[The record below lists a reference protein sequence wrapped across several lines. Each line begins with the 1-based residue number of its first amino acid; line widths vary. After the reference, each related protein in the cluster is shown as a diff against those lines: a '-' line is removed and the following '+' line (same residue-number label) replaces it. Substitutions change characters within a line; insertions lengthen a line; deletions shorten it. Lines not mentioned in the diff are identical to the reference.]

1 MKKIQL
7 FTVLFLLLAASCKTK
22 QNAVS
27 SNTTTENSQNIARVV
42 ESVTNDPTNT
52 QIYTL
57 KNGLKVY
64 LSVNKE
70 EPRVQTYIAVK
81 AGSKFDPAETT
92 GLAHYLEHMM
102 FKGTHLI
109 GTKDWESEKKILD
122 KIAKKF
128 EEHKNEK
135 DETKKLAIYKEIDAL
150 SYEASK
156 LAIANEYDKMVSSL
170 GAKGTNAYTS
180 FDETVYINDIPA
192 NEIEKFLMVEGER
205 FQTLVLRLFHTELE
219 TVYEEFNRSQ
229 DNDGRWVY
237 QGVLEGLFPNHPY
250 GYQTTIGVG
259 EHLKN
264 PSMYNIIDYFNTYY
278 RPNNVAIC
286 LSGDLDVNKTIA
298 LIDKYFGK
306 WEEKKVPEFIQPDV
320 KELTSPV
327 TKETFGPQQETVYLG
342 YKFAGAGSEEAKMLS
357 LIDMILANSQAGLI
371 DLNLKLKQKVLS
383 AGSFPQILK
392 DHSAHF
398 LYGYPK
404 EGQTLDQVK
413 DLLLAEI
420 EKVKNGEFDDWLI
433 EACVNNL
440 KLKRIQEI
448 EKNRGRGSLM
458 VDAFIN
464 DIAWSDYIFEY
475 DNLDKITKQDVM
487 EFAKKHY
494 KNNYVVSYKRMGEP
508 STHSVAK
515 PEITQLE
522 LDREST
528 SVFFKEFEKVES
540 SRLTPEF
547 IDFEKS
553 IKKDV
558 VNGYELSYIENKIN
572 PLFSLSYV
580 FDMGSDHS
588 KEIALAVSYLPYLGT
603 EKYSAEDLQK
613 EFYRLA
619 LDFNVN
625 TSRDQMY
632 ITLSGLEK
640 NVREGVKLFEHIL
653 ANVKP
658 NQDAY
663 NEMILDILKQRND
676 AKLNKGTILRGG
688 LVNYARYGK
697 LNPFNDILSK
707 EELQKMNVSK
717 LTEQIK
723 KLSSYDHRIFYYGQE
738 NIDFIKP
745 ILADLHKAPQVKAP
759 IAVAKKYTEKD
770 FNEPKVFFAPYEM
783 QQVEVYLLAS
793 DVAYNPK
800 LVAASMLFNE
810 YFGSGLSSIVFQE
823 IREKKAL
830 AYSAFSA
837 YSNAAKAEDKNYVFA
852 YVGTQHD
859 KLYDAIKAM
868 NVLLNEMPKAPL
880 QFNGA
885 KEAVLKKIESSR
897 TTGSSIYW
905 TFEDNKKRNLDFD
918 LNTVI
923 YDQVQKMTFDDL
935 NSFFNNHIKSKKFSV
950 CVIGNP
956 DNVDQKVLESMGKV
970 ERVSL
975 KDLFGY

>member
-7 FTVLFLLLAASCKTK
+7 LAFLFLLVSISCKTNQK
-22 QNAVS
+22 ATTKNATS
-27 SNTTTENSQNIARVV
+27 EAKTFEFGAIET
-42 ESVTNDPTNT
+42 VTDDPTNT

-109 GTKDWESEKKILD
+109 GTKDWEAEKKILD
-122 KIAKKF
+122 QIAKKF

-135 DETKKLAIYKEIDAL
+135 DEVKKLAIYKEIDAL

-180 FDETVYINDIPA
+180 FDETVYVNDIPA
-192 NEIEKFLMVEGER
+192 NEMDKFLMIEGER

-250 GYQTTIGVG
+250 GFQTTIGVG

-278 RPNNVAIC
+278 RPNNFAIC
-286 LSGDLDVNKTIA
+286 LSGDLDVEKTLA
-298 LIDKYFGK
+298 MVEKYFGN
-306 WEEKKVPEFIQPDV
+306 WENKKIPEFKQPDV
-320 KELTSPV
+320 KDLTAPV
-327 TKETFGPQQETVYLG
+327 IKETFGPQQETVYLG
-342 YKFAGAGSEEAKMLS
+342 YKFEGAGSEEAKMLS

-371 DLNLKLKQKVLS
+371 DLNLKLKQKVLG

-413 DLLLAEI
+413 DLLLGEI
-420 EKVKNGEFDDWLI
+420 EKVKQGDFDDWLI
-433 EACVNNL
+433 EACINNL
-440 KLKRIQEI
+440 KLNRIQQI
-448 EKNRGRGSLM
+448 EKNQGRAAMM

-464 DIAWSDYIFEY
+464 DIPWSNFIFEY
-475 DNLDKITKQDVM
+475 DDLDKITKQDVM
-487 EFAKKHY
+487 DFAQKHY
-494 KNNYVVSYKRMGEP
+494 GNNYVVSYKKMGDANR
-508 STHSVAK
+508 HSVAK

-528 SVFFKEFEKVES
+528 SSFFKDFSKVES
-540 SRLTPEF
+540 TRLTPEF
-547 IDFEKS
+547 TNFETS
-553 IKKDV
+553 IKKEE
-558 VNGYELSYIENKIN
+558 VNGYELSYIQNKIN

-580 FDMGSDHS
+580 FDMGSDNS
-588 KEIALAVSYLPYLGT
+588 KEMALAVSYLPYLGT
-603 EKYSAEDLQK
+603 DKYSAEDLQK

-619 LDFNVN
+619 LDFNVS
-625 TSRDQMY
+625 TARDKMY

-658 NQDAY
+658 NQEAY
-663 NEMILDILKQRND
+663 NEMISDVLKQRTD
-676 AKLNKGTILRGG
+676 AKLNKQSILRGG
-688 LVNYARYGK
+688 LVNMARYGK
-697 LNPFNDILSK
+697 ENPFNDLLSK
-707 EELQKMNVSK
+707 EELLKMDVNK
-717 LTEQIK
+717 LANDIK
-723 KLSSYDHRIFYYGQE
+723 SLSSYDHRIFYYGQQ

-745 ILADLHKAPQVKAP
+745 ILADLHKAPSVKTQIPAE
-759 IAVAKKYTEKD
+759 KKYVESNYT
-770 FNEPKVFFAPYEM
+770 EPKVYFAPYDM

-793 DVAYNPK
+793 DVAFDPK
-800 LVAASMLFNE
+800 LMAASMLFNE
-810 YFGSGLSSIVFQE
+810 YFGAGLSSIVFQE

-830 AYSAFSA
+830 AYSAYSY
-837 YSNAAKAEDKNYVFA
+837 YSNAAKAGDKNYVFA

-859 KLYDAIKAM
+859 KLYEAIKAM
-868 NVLLNEMPKAPL
+868 NILMNQMPEAAL

-885 KEAVLKKIESSR
+885 KEAVLKQLESSR
-897 TTGSSIYW
+897 TTGEDIYW
-905 TFEDNKKRNLDFD
+905 TYEANKKRKIDYNLDK
-918 LNTVI
+918 VI
-923 YDQVQKMTFDDL
+923 YEAINNMTLQDLFTFFDQ
-935 NSFFNNHIKSKKFSV
+935 HIKDKKFSV

-956 DNVDQKVLESMGKV
+956 ENVDKKVLNSMGTVK
-970 ERVSL
+970 ELSL
-975 KDLFGY
+975 EELFGY

>member
-7 FTVLFLLLAASCKTK
+7 FAILFLLLSSSCKTK
-22 QNAVS
+22 QNIT
-27 SNTTTENSQNIARVV
+27 SNTGTENKLNVANVI
-42 ESVTNDPTNT
+42 ESVADDPTNT

-109 GTKDWESEKKILD
+109 GTKDWEAEKKILD
-122 KIAKKF
+122 QIAKKF

-135 DETKKLAIYKEIDAL
+135 DEAKKLKLYKEIDAL

-180 FDETVYINDIPA
+180 FDETVYVNDIPA
-192 NEIEKFLMVEGER
+192 NEMEKFLMIEGER

-237 QGVLEGLFPNHPY
+237 QAVLEGLFPNHPY
-250 GYQTTIGVG
+250 GFQTTIGRG
-259 EHLKN
+259 EDLKN

-278 RPNNVAIC
+278 RPNNIAIC
-286 LSGDLDVNKTIA
+286 LSGDLDVVNTIA
-298 LIDKYFGK
+298 LIEKYFGN
-306 WEEKKVPEFIQPDV
+306 WENKKIPEFKQPEDLA
-320 KELTSPV
+320 LTAPV
-327 TKETFGPQQETVYLG
+327 IKETLGPQQETVYLG
-342 YKFAGAGSEEAKMLS
+342 FKFDGAGSEDAKMLS

-371 DLNLKLKQKVLS
+371 DLNLKLKQKVLG

-413 DLLLAEI
+413 DLLLGEI
-420 EKVKNGEFDDWLI
+420 EKVKNGDFDDWLI
-433 EACVNNL
+433 EACINNL
-440 KLKRIQEI
+440 KLNRIQQI
-448 EKNRGRGSLM
+448 EKNQGRAAMM

-464 DIAWSDYIFEY
+464 DIPWSNYIFEY
-475 DNLDKITKQDVM
+475 EDLDKITKQDVM
-487 EFAKKHY
+487 DFAQKHY
-494 KNNYVVSYKRMGEP
+494 KNNYVVSYKKMGDANR
-508 STHSVAK
+508 HSVAK

-528 SVFFKEFEKVES
+528 SSFYNDFEKVKS
-540 SRLTPEF
+540 TRLTPEF
-547 IDFEKS
+547 INFDES
-553 IKKDV
+553 IKKDL

-572 PLFSLSYV
+572 PLFSLSYI
-580 FDMGSDHS
+580 FDMGSDNS
-588 KEIALAVSYLPYLGT
+588 KEMALAVSYLPYLGT
-603 EKYSAEDLQK
+603 DKYSAEDLQK

-619 LDFNVN
+619 LDFNVS
-625 TSRDQMY
+625 TSRDKMY

-640 NVREGVKLFEHIL
+640 NVKEGVKLFEHIL

-658 NQDAY
+658 NQEAY
-663 NEMILDILKQRND
+663 NEMISDVLKQRTD
-676 AKLNKGTILRGG
+676 AKLNKQNILRGG
-688 LVNYARYGK
+688 LVNMARYGK
-697 LNPFNDILSK
+697 INPFNDIISK
-707 EELQKMNVSK
+707 EELQKMDVNK
-717 LTEQIK
+717 LTNNIK
-723 KLSSYDHRIFYYGQE
+723 SLSSYEHRIFYYGQE
-738 NIDFIKP
+738 NISFIKP
-745 ILADLHKAPQVKAP
+745 ILAELHKAPKVKTTIPAE
-759 IAVAKKYTEKD
+759 KKYAES
-770 FNEPKVFFAPYEM
+770 NYAEPKVYFAPYDM

-793 DVAYNPK
+793 DVTFNPE
-800 LVAASMLFNE
+800 LMAASMLFNE
-810 YFGSGLSSIVFQE
+810 YFGAGLSSIVFQE

-830 AYSAFSA
+830 AYSAYSF
-837 YSNAAKAEDKNYVFA
+837 YSNAAKAGDKNYVFA

-859 KLYDAIKAM
+859 KLYESIKAM
-868 NVLLNEMPKAPL
+868 NILMNDMPKAEL

-885 KEAVLKKIESSR
+885 KEAVLKQLESSR
-897 TTGSSIYW
+897 TTGADIYW
-905 TFEDNKKRNLDFD
+905 TYEANKKRNVYRD
-918 LNTVI
+918 LNYTI
-923 YDQVQKMTFDDL
+923 YEAAKNLTLSDLYKFFDQ
-935 NSFFNNHIKSKKFSV
+935 HIKDKKFSV

-956 DNVDQKVLESMGKV
+956 ENIDKKVLNSMGTVK
-970 ERVSL
+970 EL
-975 KDLFGY
+975 NLEELFGY

>member
-1 MKKIQL
+1 MKKLQL

-22 QNAVS
+22 QAAINSNSSTQTNQNA
-27 SNTTTENSQNIARVV
+27 TRLV

-109 GTKDWESEKKILD
+109 GTKDWEAEKKILD
-122 KIAKKF
+122 QIAKKF
-128 EEHKNEK
+128 EQHKNEK
-135 DETKKLAIYKEIDAL
+135 DEAKKLLIYKEIDSL
-150 SYEASK
+150 SHEASK

-180 FDETVYINDIPA
+180 FDETVYVNDIPA
-192 NEIEKFLMVEGER
+192 NEMDKFLMIEGER

-250 GYQTTIGVG
+250 GFQTTIGRG
-259 EHLKN
+259 EDLKN

-278 RPNNVAIC
+278 RPNNIAIC
-286 LSGDLDVNKTIA
+286 LSGDLDVDKTIA
-298 LIDKYFGK
+298 MVEKYFGN
-306 WEEKKVPEFIQPDV
+306 WEEKKIPEFKQPDV
-320 KELTSPV
+320 KDLTAPV
-327 TKETFGPQQETVYLG
+327 IKETFGPQQETVYLG
-342 YKFAGAGSEEAKMLS
+342 YKFDGAGSEDAKMLS

-371 DLNLKLKQKVLS
+371 DLNLKLKQKVLG

-413 DLLLAEI
+413 DLLLGEI
-420 EKVKNGEFDDWLI
+420 EKVKKGEFDDWLI
-433 EACVNNL
+433 EACINNL
-440 KLKRIQEI
+440 KLNRIQQI
-448 EKNRGRGSLM
+448 EKNQGRAALM

-464 DIAWSDYIFEY
+464 DVSWGNYILEY
-475 DNLDKITKQDVM
+475 DDLDKITKQDVM
-487 EFAKKHY
+487 DFVQKNY
-494 KNNYVVSYKRMGEP
+494 TNNYVVSYKRMGEAN
-508 STHSVAK
+508 THSVAK

-528 SVFFKEFEKVES
+528 SAFFKDFEKVES
-540 SRLTPEF
+540 SRLSPEF
-547 IDFEKS
+547 INFETS

-580 FDMGSDHS
+580 FDMGSDNS
-588 KEIALAVSYLPYLGT
+588 KEMALAVSYLPYLGT
-603 EKYSAEDLQK
+603 DKYSAEDLQK

-619 LDFNVN
+619 LDFNVS
-625 TSRDQMY
+625 TSRDKMY

-658 NQDAY
+658 NQEAY
-663 NEMILDILKQRND
+663 NEMISDVLKQRTD
-676 AKLNKGTILRGG
+676 AKLNKQSILRGG
-688 LVNYARYGK
+688 LVNMARYGK
-697 LNPFNDILSK
+697 VNPFNDLLSK
-707 EELQKMNVSK
+707 EELQKMDVNK
-717 LTEQIK
+717 LTNSIK
-723 KLSSYDHRIFYYGQE
+723 SLSSYDHRIFYYGQQD
-738 NIDFIKP
+738 IDYIKP
-745 ILADLHKAPQVKAP
+745 ILAELHKAPTLKTP
-759 IAVAKKYTEKD
+759 IPAEKKYPENDYT
-770 FNEPKVFFAPYEM
+770 EPKVYFAPYNM

-793 DVAYNPK
+793 DVAFDPK
-800 LVAASMLFNE
+800 LMAASMLFNE
-810 YFGSGLSSIVFQE
+810 YFGAGLSSIVFQE

-830 AYSAFSA
+830 AYSAYSF
-837 YSNAAKAEDKNYVFA
+837 YSNAAKAGDKNYVFA

-859 KLYDAIKAM
+859 KLYEAIKAM
-868 NVLLNEMPKAPL
+868 NVLMNEMPKAEL

-885 KEAVLKKIESSR
+885 KDAVLKQLESSR
-897 TTGSSIYW
+897 TTGDDIYW
-905 TFEDNKKRNLDFD
+905 TYEAHKKRNLDRD
-918 LNTVI
+918 LNYTI
-923 YDQVQKMTFDDL
+923 YEAAKNMTLSDLFKFFDQ
-935 NSFFNNHIKSKKFSV
+935 HIKDKKFSV

-956 DNVDQKVLESMGKV
+956 ENLDKKVLNSMGELK
-970 ERVSL
+970 ELSL
-975 KDLFGY
+975 EELFGY